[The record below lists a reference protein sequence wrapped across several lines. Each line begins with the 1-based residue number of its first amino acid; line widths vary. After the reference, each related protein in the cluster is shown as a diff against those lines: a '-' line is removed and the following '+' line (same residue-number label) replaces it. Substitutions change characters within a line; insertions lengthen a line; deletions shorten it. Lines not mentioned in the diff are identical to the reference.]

1 MDISLESESTEGAI
15 SDFERI
21 SQVNN
26 RAEGVML
33 SVFLYIGEGNMENE
47 DERKLDKAES
57 EVKALRTPLYEEHIK
72 LGGRMVEFAG
82 YLLPVQYEQGVIA
95 EHNAVRKNAGLFD
108 VSHMGELVIT
118 GEDALANVQYI
129 LANDFQDMTIG
140 QARYSPMCNEGGGI
154 IDDLIVYKLS
164 EISYMLVVNA
174 SNKEKDF
181 DWITTNLFGDAELEN
196 ISDSLVQI
204 SLSGPE
210 SEKILLELAD
220 KKYIPKKNYT
230 FIEKAVVSDI
240 ECIVSRTGYTGED
253 GFEFYCSNLD
263 GVKLWRLLLG
273 AGQKYGLIPC
283 GLGARDTLRM
293 EAGMPLYGH
302 EMNDD
307 ISPLEAGLS
316 HFVNM
321 NKSYFVGLDGILERG
336 LVEKVRVGLK
346 LISRGIVRE
355 ECTLYFED
363 MEVGVTTSGNMA
375 PYLGYAIAMAM
386 VDKRFSNIGNTLEA
400 DVRGKRLA
408 VEVVE
413 LPFYKRAKTKI

>member
-1 MDISLESESTEGAI
+1 MK
-15 SDFERI
+15 
-21 SQVNN
+21 
-26 RAEGVML
+26 
-33 SVFLYIGEGNMENE
+33 NE
-47 DERKLDKAES
+47 DEKELENIGNVG
-57 EVKALRTPLYEEHIK
+57 EALKTPLYDEHVK

-82 YLLPVQYEQGVIA
+82 YLLPVQYQTGVIA
-95 EHNAVRKNAGLFD
+95 EHNAVRARAGLFD

-129 LANDFQDMTIG
+129 LTNDFQDISIG
-140 QARYSPMCNEGGGI
+140 QARYSPMCNESGGI

-174 SNKEKDF
+174 SNKQKDF
-181 DWITTNLFGDAELEN
+181 DWITENLFGDAELEN

-204 SLSGPE
+204 SMSGPE

-230 FIEKAVVSDI
+230 FIEKAVVSDV

-263 GVKLWRLLLG
+263 GVKLWNLLLETG
-273 AGQKYGLIPC
+273 AKFGLIPC

-302 EMNDD
+302 EMNDN

-321 NKSYFVGLDGILERG
+321 NKSYFIGLDGILERG
-336 LVEKVRVGLK
+336 VVEKVRVGLK

-355 ECTLYFED
+355 ESKLYFEN
-363 MEVGVTTSGNMA
+363 MVVGETTSGNMA
-375 PYLGYAIAMAM
+375 PYLGYAISMAM
-386 VDKRFSNIGNTLEA
+386 VEKRFSNLGNVLEA
-400 DVRGKRLA
+400 DVRGNRLS

-413 LPFYKRAKTKI
+413 TPFYKRTKIKI